1 VQRLVA
7 AASLIV
13 VLAWGAFAQV
23 QTLPTK
29 FDVATI
35 KPNATNDDRFA
46 LIGLPGGG
54 LSATGVTLKMLIM
67 DAYNVKAFQ
76 VSGEPAWVDTARWD
90 VEAKV
95 AGVQQRLSQVQTGP
109 MLRALLEDRF
119 QLRIRRESK
128 EMPVYALV
136 VGKAGS
142 KLTLHTGEPPPPGQG
157 IRQGRGMFSVKKGSI
172 APLTRELERQL
183 ARVVIDRTGLMGDYD
198 YTLEWTPE
206 PGQGGRES
214 LGLPPQSAPAAP
226 AAPSDSKGP
235 SIFTALQEQLGLKLD
250 SEKGP
255 VEILVME
262 HVGKPSEN

>member
-1 VQRLVA
+1 MQPRLVA
-7 AASLIV
+7 AANLI
-13 VLAWGAFAQV
+13 AAFSWGAFAQA

-46 LIGLPGGG
+46 LRGLPGGG

-95 AGVQQRLSQVQTGP
+95 AGVQQRLSQAQTGP

-119 QLRIRRESK
+119 QLGIRRESK

-136 VGKAGS
+136 VGKGGS

-183 ARVVIDRTGLMGDYD
+183 ARVVIDRTGLQGEYD
-198 YTLEWTPE
+198 YTLDWAPE
-206 PGQGGRES
+206 PGQGGPES
-214 LGLPPQSAPAAP
+214 IGLPPRAEP

-255 VEILVME
+255 VEILVIE
-262 HVGKPSEN
+262 HVEKPSEN